1 MDPLGLSN
9 SSILDR
15 AMGGQVGDKLSA
27 HHVIPVEV
35 WKENGAF
42 LDKIGM
48 GGQMNSAFNGIH
60 VPGSETAMKADVGKG
75 MDVFH
80 SSNHNNYSNA
90 VRDELSYIKDQHGMG
105 ELNDKEARDAVRKLQ
120 IDMKN
125 KIWRGDVSK
134 TKCGRMN

>member
-1 MDPLGLSN
+1 
-9 SSILDR
+9 
-15 AMGGQVGDKLSA
+15 MGGQVGDKLSA

-80 SSNHNNYSNA
+80 SSNHNNYSDE
-90 VRDELSYIKDQHGMG
+90 VRQRMSSIEKSYENGRLDEKG
-105 ELNDKEARDAVRKLQ
+105 ARDSIRKLQ